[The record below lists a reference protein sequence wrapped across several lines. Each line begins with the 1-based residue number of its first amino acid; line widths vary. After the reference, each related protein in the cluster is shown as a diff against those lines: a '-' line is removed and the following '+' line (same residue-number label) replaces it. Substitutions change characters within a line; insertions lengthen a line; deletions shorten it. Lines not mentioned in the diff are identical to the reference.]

1 MKDEVPTA
9 HLIINKKGEFLEHIS
24 LLDGALGSIEH
35 FFEYVSGELKEVTFE
50 VYAAEDIKA
59 ADGVSED
66 DYKKDELVITITTDD
81 NGIAQAE
88 GLPVGKYYV
97 KEAETAYGYILDD
110 EIRYVDLSY
119 RDQDTSVVVYS
130 EDWQNNRQKVQ
141 VQVVK
146 KEAGTDRVLEGAVFG
161 LFAKEDI
168 LSTSGEVLLMA
179 DTLIEQKAT
188 DGAGT
193 LQFLADLPIDGNYYV
208 KELEAPD
215 GFVTNEEI
223 QEFTFAYEGND
234 VLSVTYEFTFENEPT
249 TVELTKADLTTG
261 DELPGAHL
269 EVTDKDGNIIDEWI
283 STEEPHIIK
292 ELTVGETYTMTETKP
307 ADGYVT
313 AESIVF
319 TVEDTAEIQ
328 KHEMLDDVTK
338 VQISKVD
345 MTDGS
350 SEVKGAKLYILNEE
364 KEVIE
369 HWVSGEEPHYIEKLP
384 VGTYTLL
391 EETAPKGYIISNS
404 VEFEVLDTGEVQSVM
419 MKDDHAVGK
428 LILNK
433 TDKEPGEPMK
443 GVEFTLYDN
452 KGNVLETLLTDS
464 AGHAESNE
472 YPIATFTEGKYGE
485 TLTYILKETKTLKGY
500 VLDETEHEITF
511 VYVDDKTPVI
521 EVTLE
526 LTNEEVKKE
535 AEEDVPEDYEFHT
548 TEAPKTGDETNIAL
562 FVVLFLVSLLGLAG
576 VVVKRRKMNH

>member
-1 MKDEVPTA
+1 
-9 HLIINKKGEFLEHIS
+9 
-24 LLDGALGSIEH
+24 
-35 FFEYVSGELKEVTFE
+35 
-50 VYAAEDIKA
+50 
-59 ADGVSED
+59 
-66 DYKKDELVITITTDD
+66 
-81 NGIAQAE
+81 
-88 GLPVGKYYV
+88 
-97 KEAETAYGYILDD
+97 
-110 EIRYVDLSY
+110 
-119 RDQDTSVVVYS
+119 
-130 EDWQNNRQKVQ
+130 
-141 VQVVK
+141 
-146 KEAGTDRVLEGAVFG
+146 
-161 LFAKEDI
+161 
-168 LSTSGEVLLMA
+168 
-179 DTLIEQKAT
+179 
-188 DGAGT
+188 
-193 LQFLADLPIDGNYYV
+193 
-208 KELEAPD
+208 
-215 GFVTNEEI
+215 
-223 QEFTFAYEGND
+223 
-234 VLSVTYEFTFENEPT
+234 
-249 TVELTKADLTTG
+249 
-261 DELPGAHL
+261 
-269 EVTDKDGNIIDEWI
+269 
-283 STEEPHIIK
+283 
-292 ELTVGETYTMTETKP
+292 MTETTP

-391 EETAPKGYIISNS
+391 EEAAPKGYIISNS

-433 TDKEPGEPMK
+433 TDKESGEPMK

-452 KGNVLETLLTDS
+452 KGNVLETLVTDS

-472 YPIATFTEGKYGE
+472 YPIATFTDGKYGE
-485 TLTYILKETKTLKGY
+485 NLTYILKETKTLKGY

-548 TEAPKTGDETNIAL
+548 TEAPKTGDETDIAL
-562 FVVLFLVSLLGLAG
+562 FVLLFLMSLVGLAG